1 MARCWTCGSSVSG
14 NHYRCSACEDS
25 LREIESLHETVS
37 EGFADLA
44 RIQEAGFNQLSDQLS
59 EIGTILEWG
68 FCELSWR
75 LQQQTEALRSID
87 HTLKTPSE
95 TKANEW
101 RLHAEELRR
110 RGVLEES
117 EEFFLKALNEYRL
130 DYRIYVGL
138 AETYLQINRFDKAKV
153 FLEKSLPHAPKGT
166 IWVSGVSE
174 RVRNLLQQGYKIEAI
189 KEYRAE
195 TGVGLAEAKEVI
207 DRIGI
212 GQNMGVN
219 VTDIFDWRSYSYR
232 LIGRIYAC
240 EENYLQAVVALHT
253 AIGLSPT
260 YEDGHYDYAQY
271 SAQMRNRETSL
282 SSLQKAIL
290 TKPLY
295 WYLAQKERNFDPVR
309 SEIEKFISR
318 ISMEASNR
326 AKDAIIK
333 AERVINQARE
343 GVSQAKVALSVS
355 RDKAELKSSTICEDA
370 ETKLKLAEDKV
381 ASGDYIAFLEA
392 KPIADESY
400 TLANSAMGTA
410 YTEREYYQKRRT
422 EKVKNAWARVPGA
435 IFGWP
440 LFFLFSGY
448 FVFGFGGCTVRI
460 CQGYKDVMDPINA
473 AYANE
478 AGVGALIGIIGGVLC
493 GIHNILKELE

>member
-14 NHYRCSACEDS
+14 YRYRCSACEDVPRRLQS
-25 LREIESLHETVS
+25 IDREVESLHETIS

-59 EIGTILEWG
+59 EIATILEWG
-68 FCELSWR
+68 FGELSWQ
-75 LQQQTEALRSID
+75 LQQQIEVLRSID
-87 HTLKTPSE
+87 HTLKTRAE
-95 TKANEW
+95 TQANEW

-110 RGVLEES
+110 RGVLDES

-138 AETYLQINRFDKAKV
+138 AETYLQMNKFDKAMAY
-153 FLEKSLPHAPKGT
+153 LEKSLPHAPKKE
-166 IWVSGVSE
+166 ID
-174 RVRNLLQQGYKIEAI
+174 YK
-189 KEYRAE
+189 
-195 TGVGLAEAKEVI
+195 
-207 DRIGI
+207 
-212 GQNMGVN
+212 
-219 VTDIFDWRSYSYR
+219 SYSYR
-232 LIGRIYAC
+232 LIGHIHAC
-240 EENYLQAVVALHT
+240 EEDYNRAVAVLRT
-253 AIGLSPT
+253 SIELSPT

-271 SAQMRNRETSL
+271 SAQMRNRETCI

-290 TKPLY
+290 AKPLY

-355 RDKAELKSSTICEDA
+355 RDKAELESSTICEDA
-370 ETKLKLAEDKV
+370 ETKLKLAKDKV

-392 KPIADESY
+392 KPIAEKSY
-400 TLANSAMGTA
+400 DLANNALNTA
-410 YTEREYYQKRRT
+410 NREREHYQKRRT

-435 IFGWP
+435 FIGWP
-440 LFFLFSGY
+440 LLFALLG
-448 FVFGFGGCTVRI
+448 GIGGCTTGI
-460 CQGYKDVMDPINA
+460 FTSDFTYKWITNWAV
-473 AYANE
+473 E
-478 AGVGALIGIIGGVLC
+478 GVKARAWGNFGMLLGGIIGLIF
-493 GIHNILKELE
+493 GIYNIRKELE